1 MEQIKIILVD
11 DDDDDYDLLSHVLE
25 RQTYNT
31 SLQRVTDCDALM
43 EKLNSTIQALPDVI
57 FLDMNLPKKS
67 GLEIL
72 KLIKEQ
78 TRLNEIIIAIYST
91 TCIEKVANELYELG
105 ANFYI
110 TKPVKFSDMR
120 RVIESALGTISN
132 VEIKYV
138 RSKESYLI
146 T

>member
-31 SLQRVTDCDALM
+31 ILQRVTDCDALM

-67 GLEIL
+67 GLEIM

-78 TRLNEIIIAIYST
+78 ARVNEIIIAIYST
-91 TCIEKVANELYELG
+91 TCIEKVADELYELG